1 MAASVGRPP
10 WLDRPIP
17 VVSAAKAVIIIII
30 TVVMLY
36 PFLYI
41 IAMSFAAKDSSMSG
55 FWPTAFSAD
64 SYRSILGG
72 GVVTRALLVSG
83 FVTFMGTLLSLA
95 FTSTLAYG
103 LTRVRDVP
111 GARVALI
118 LVLATMFFGAGI
130 IPNFLLIKSLG
141 LIDSLWSLILPGMV
155 SAFNLVVMRNF
166 FMNIPVG
173 LLEAA
178 RIDGASNFRIFAQ
191 IVLPLSKPVMAVIG
205 LFYAVGYWNSYFNA
219 LIYISTPDKWP
230 IQVVLNQY
238 VIQGSQIARLQATD
252 IPTPP
257 AQSIQMAVVVLA
269 TVPIL
274 IIYPF
279 LQRHFA
285 KGMLTGAIKE

>member
-1 MAASVGRPP
+1 MAVSVGRPP
-10 WLDRPIP
+10 WLDRPTP
-17 VVSAAKAVIIIII
+17 VVSAAKAVIIIVI

-41 IAMSFAAKDSSMSG
+41 IAMSFAAKDSSLSG
-55 FWPTAFSAD
+55 FWPTAFSVDA
-64 SYRSILGG
+64 YRSILGG
-72 GVVTRALLVSG
+72 GVVTRALLISG
-83 FVTFMGTLLSLA
+83 FVTIMGTLLSLA

-103 LTRVRDVP
+103 LTRVKDVP
-111 GARVALI
+111 GARAALI

-141 LIDSLWSLILPGMV
+141 LIDSLWSLILPGMI

-166 FMNIPVG
+166 FMNIPAG

-191 IVLPLSKPVMAVIG
+191 IVLPLSKPVLAVIG